1 MGRCGRRWRNSFNP
15 VNRVGS
21 IGLMAAYQR
30 GTQAPMDI
38 TELGPRKR
46 TLEKTCA
53 SLGLYEASIFDDP
66 SQGSVPDLS
75 MTSPDASLM
84 DIDTDLP
91 SFTAMPIEKSHTA
104 LSGVLPHF
112 AAAHPSPSTGSSL
125 PCGGTTA
132 VHSQQTQ
139 AHGSDAMPE
148 TDESAPSASKDKQ
161 QSGSLVKADTIT
173 QSSEKLDRVRGARS
187 KRPSYSLLQRPET
200 LLTYAQVLFNASIL
214 FVFLYLLFNVVWTIQ
229 HDVAQKVREYELG
242 M

>member
-1 MGRCGRRWRNSFNP
+1 
-15 VNRVGS
+15 
-21 IGLMAAYQR
+21 
-30 GTQAPMDI
+30 MDI

-139 AHGSDAMPE
+139 AHSSDAMPA

-161 QSGSLVKADTIT
+161 QSGPLVKADAIT
-173 QSSEKLDRVRGARS
+173 QSSEKLDRVRGARL